1 MLDADVTMCDANLT
15 NVYISVGKIVLNNKA
30 SLVSRTQKLT

>member
-1 MLDADVTMCDANLT
+1 MLDADVTMFDANLT
-15 NVYISVGKIVLNNKA
+15 NVYISVGKIVLYNKA

>member
-1 MLDADVTMCDANLT
+1 MFDADVTMFDANLT

-30 SLVSRTQKLT
+30 SLVSGTQKLT